1 MQSSVIKDTV
11 FPLPAASES
20 EMKRDMDLMR
30 QILLE
35 VESWNDL
42 ELKTVRIDGVEDIN
56 LNREVERLYDS
67 GYLEGIV
74 TSGSYQSQYKRIAV
88 RDLSPKGNDLLNSI
102 RNPEVWSKTKKGV
115 EAAGGFTMELLADLA
130 KGFIKKKIED
140 HTGVK
145 L

>member
-1 MQSSVIKDTV
+1 MQSSVIT
-11 FPLPAASES
+11 FASGIGERN
-20 EMKRDMDLMR
+20 ERDMDLMR

-74 TSGSYQSQYKRIAV
+74 TSGSDQSQYKT
-88 RDLSPKGNDLLNSI
+88 NS
-102 RNPEVWSKTKKGV
+102 RQRSLAERERLTQFNPQSGSV
-115 EAAGGFTMELLADLA
+115 EQNQKRGGGRWWVHYGASC
-130 KGFIKKKIED
+130 
-140 HTGVK
+140 
-145 L
+145 

>member
-1 MQSSVIKDTV
+1 MQSSIIKDTV
-11 FPLPAASES
+11 SPLPAASES

-42 ELKTVRIDGVEDIN
+42 GPRQVVIDGADDIK
-56 LNREVERLYDS
+56 LNREVERLYDT
-67 GYLEGIV
+67 GYLEGIA
-74 TSGSYQSQYKRIAV
+74 SSPIQSQYKRIAV

-102 RNPEVWSKTKKGV
+102 RNPEVWSKTKKGA

-130 KGFIKKKIED
+130 KGFVKKKIED

-145 L
+145 F